1 MSLINCP
8 ECGHDIS
15 NAAVACPNCGR
26 PLQIRTVSPARPVVV
41 DRTER
46 ETGIPPWAF
55 VAMGV
60 AAVLVLFFVIAMINR
75 DADDSANANLRV
87 RMDEERR
94 SASTRDTSAPVD
106 PSTADGPQISGS
118 NVPATTSESTV
129 PGSQTAINS
138 APDKGLVKIDAKIV
152 SNSGTPQAVKN
163 EKFYLLEKDVEMILS
178 DAGLDPIEGNTLSNS
193 LGLSI
198 AFPDR
203 YGEFRRKALDAINK
217 HIEYSGTTDST
228 GKAEL
233 RGVDPGSYYL
243 FGMTKTGEGFAIWS
257 SPVSV
262 IAGENVLNLA
272 PQRLNEIQEHSE

>member
-26 PLQIRTVSPARPVVV
+26 PLQIRTVPPARPAVV

-129 PGSQTAINS
+129 PGSQTATNS